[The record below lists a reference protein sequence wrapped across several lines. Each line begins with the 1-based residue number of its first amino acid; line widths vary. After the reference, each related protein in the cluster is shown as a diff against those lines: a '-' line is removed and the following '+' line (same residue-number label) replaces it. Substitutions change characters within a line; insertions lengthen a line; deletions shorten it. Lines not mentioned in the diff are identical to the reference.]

1 MPSKSKTRT
10 RPKRDRR
17 NERFLEKIH
26 LDAAG
31 IDVGSSS
38 HWVAVPEDRDPNPV
52 REFRSFTHQLIE
64 LADWLEACGI
74 TTVAMES
81 TGVYW
86 IPLFEILEERG
97 FEVLLVNALHVKG
110 VPGRKS
116 DILDC
121 QWIQQLHTFGLLRG
135 SFRPAAE
142 ITAIR
147 TLVRHRDQLVTAAAS
162 YIQRMQKALSLMNLQ
177 LHNVISNITGA
188 TGMAILRD
196 IADGHTDPVRLARH
210 RDYRCKASKEEI
222 AASLTGHYRDEH
234 VFVLR
239 QQLTLFDF
247 HQEQIRACDVQ
258 IEARLHA
265 LEATVEP
272 SAALLAPSSARPR
285 RGPRRAHRNDPDF
298 DLRSP
303 LTRLCGGMDLTQIP
317 GIAPYNALKLIS
329 EIGLDMHRWPT
340 AKHFVSWLTLSPNNK
355 ISGGKVLSSKTQP
368 SANRAA
374 RLLCV
379 AAMSVGRGDHEL
391 GAFYRRLA
399 VRIGKPKAITATA
412 RKIAILVYRALKEG
426 VRYSEQTASEYDEKQ
441 RKQRLRTV
449 RKRARS
455 LGFALIDTN
464 TGLVME

>member
-1 MPSKSKTRT
+1 MSSHSKSRAK
-10 RPKRDRR
+10 PKRSRR
-17 NERFLEKIH
+17 RHERFLEKIH
-26 LDAAG
+26 LNAAG
-31 IDVGSSS
+31 IDVGSRS
-38 HWVAVPEDRDPNPV
+38 HWVAVPEDCDPHPV
-52 REFRSFTHQLIE
+52 REFKSFTHQLIE

-86 IPLFEILEERG
+86 IPLFEILEDRG
-97 FEVLLVNALHVKG
+97 FEVLLVNALHIKG
-110 VPGRKS
+110 VPGRKT
-116 DILDC
+116 DVLDC
-121 QWIQQLHTFGLLRG
+121 QWIQQLHSFGLLRG
-135 SFRPAAE
+135 SFRPTAE

-147 TLVRHRDQLVTAAAS
+147 TLVRHRDQLVAAAAS
-162 YIQRMQKALSLMNLQ
+162 YIQRMQKALTLMNLQ
-177 LHNVISNITGA
+177 LHNVISNLTGA

-196 IADGHTDPVRLARH
+196 IAAGHTDPVELARH
-210 RDYRCKASKEEI
+210 RDYRCKASEEEI
-222 AASLTGHYRDEH
+222 AASLTGRYQDEH

-239 QQLTLFDF
+239 QEITLFDF
-247 HQEQIRACDVQ
+247 HQEQIRLCDTP
-258 IEARLHA
+258 IEARLRA

-272 SAALLAPSSARPR
+272 PAAGLPTARRAR
-285 RGPRRAHRNDPDF
+285 RSPRRAHRNDPEF
-298 DLRSP
+298 ELRSP
-303 LTRLCGGMDLTQIP
+303 LYRLCGGVDLTQIP

-355 ISGGKVLSSKTQP
+355 ISGGKLLSSKTQP

-379 AAMSVGRGDHEL
+379 AAMSVGRSDHEL

-426 VRYSEQTASEYDEKQ
+426 LLYAAQTASEYDEKQ
-441 RKQRLRTV
+441 RLQRLRAL
-449 RKRARS
+449 RKRAKS
-455 LGFALIDTN
+455 LGLALVDPN